1 MYLCTYQIAST
12 YFKVSVNFIMKL
24 IKENSTN
31 QLNKKVIISSCP
43 VTYTI
48 EKIGGRW
55 KALILY
61 NLSSGTKRY
70 NELKKAM
77 PQISEKMLIQ
87 QLKELEK
94 DLLVERKAMPVVPPH
109 VEYSLTK
116 TGKELKG
123 VLKAMAEWGVK
134 YNV

>member
-1 MYLCTYQIAST
+1 
-12 YFKVSVNFIMKL
+12 MKL

>member
-1 MYLCTYQIAST
+1 M
-12 YFKVSVNFIMKL
+12 KV

-31 QLNKKVIISSCP
+31 QLNKKVILTSCP
-43 VTYTI
+43 VNYTLDR
-48 EKIGGRW
+48 IGGRW

-61 NLSSGTKRY
+61 NLSTGKKRY

-94 DLLVERKAMPVVPPH
+94 DGLVDRIAMPVVPPH
-109 VEYSLTK
+109 VEYDLTK
-116 TGKELKG
+116 TGKDLKE
-123 VLKAMAEWGVK
+123 VLGAMAKWGLK
-134 YNV
+134 YNK

>member
-1 MYLCTYQIAST
+1 
-12 YFKVSVNFIMKL
+12 
-24 IKENSTN
+24 
-31 QLNKKVIISSCP
+31 
-43 VTYTI
+43 
-48 EKIGGRW
+48 
-55 KALILY
+55 
-61 NLSSGTKRY
+61 
-70 NELKKAM
+70 
-77 PQISEKMLIQ
+77 MLIQ